1 MRLNVY
7 LEKNISIFEFSI
19 AIPKPISTIVSFSLE
34 YVYICADGMNCFL
47 LMRLSL
53 RCSQVHFHIQSDVGS
68 SLGWLAGIHLTMGA
82 VWTMKG

>member
-34 YVYICADGMNCFL
+34 YVYMRRWYEL
-47 LMRLSL
+47 LSPHETFIKM
-53 RCSQVHFHIQSDVGS
+53 FS
-68 SLGWLAGIHLTMGA
+68 STFSHRTQ
-82 VWTMKG
+82 